1 MRRGNFEVPMSQQSL
16 NKNYK
21 SRELLSALAAYD
33 LWFYLAWLDIR
44 LRYRRSTI
52 GPLWITISM
61 TIFCVI
67 LGVVYSQLWKADI
80 SEYLPFL
87 SVGYVMWM
95 LFSSMLSDFP
105 NLYVE
110 NASFLKDTKMNP
122 LTILFRV
129 VARNVLTFLH
139 NALIIIG
146 IYLYFKIVPG
156 IVVVLVIPGLLL
168 VLLNLIVIGVSLSII
183 GARFRDI
190 TQITQSVIQI
200 LFFVT
205 PIMYFPRL
213 VTSNSWVL
221 TVNPF
226 AYYLDLVRSPLL
238 GSSPAPQSWLVA
250 TLTLA
255 LLSIFA
261 AWLYKRKSH
270 RIPFWV

>member
-1 MRRGNFEVPMSQQSL
+1 MSQPIS
-16 NKNYK
+16 NNTYK
-21 SRELLSALAAYD
+21 GRELLSALAAYD

-44 LRYRRSTI
+44 LRYRRAKI

-61 TIFCVI
+61 AIFCVVLAI
-67 LGVVYSQLWKADI
+67 VYSQLWKADI

-87 SVGYVMWM
+87 SVGYVVWM
-95 LFSSMLSDFP
+95 LFSSMLADFP
-105 NLYVE
+105 NLYVD

-129 VARNVLTFLH
+129 VARNVLIFLH

-168 VLLNLIVIGVSLSII
+168 VLMNLIVIGVSLSII

-221 TVNPF
+221 AVNPF

-238 GSSPAPQSWLVA
+238 GSSPAPQSWIVA